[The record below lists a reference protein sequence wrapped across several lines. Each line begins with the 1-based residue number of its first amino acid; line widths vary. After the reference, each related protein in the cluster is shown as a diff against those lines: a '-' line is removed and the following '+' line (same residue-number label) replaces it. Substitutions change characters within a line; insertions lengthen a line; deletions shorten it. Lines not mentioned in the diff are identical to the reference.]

1 MRLPRTTSAT
11 ALAATLAL
19 LASDLGAATCGAPNE
34 AAETARGRVVH
45 DQDGDGIASEGEPGI
60 PGVAVSNGCEV
71 TTTDA
76 DGRYELLLAPRQI
89 LFVSQPEGWEMA
101 VDDAQLPRFHYRHYP
116 EGSDRSVA
124 WRYPVIEPTGP
135 LPASIDFAIRA
146 APITD
151 ERYRAHAFADTQAGT
166 DEAQDM
172 LREDLVTPL
181 VGNPWK
187 VRFAITVGDVVNDE
201 LALYPRHQAMMGL
214 IGVPQWNLPGNHDL
228 NLEAPDAALATETY
242 KRWYGPTYYSF
253 DVGRVHFVALNNVEY
268 AGAGNSRFD
277 NGHYRGRISDD
288 QLYWLARDLALVPRD
303 TLIVIATHIP
313 LITDAPD
320 GDRRPEGR
328 RSDSLNTVN
337 LDRLLEL
344 LAPFENVYA
353 MAGHDTSNSWKFL
366 VDHEHG
372 WHGRPFV
379 AHTLAEARGNGWNRG
394 PRDARGVRDAGM
406 QDGNPNGYYVLHVDG
421 TRLVPEFVPFP
432 FGADAAQRMRIVLDP
447 PLAGGIDRGRAAPG
461 TRLVVNLFDG
471 GSRDA
476 VHASI
481 DGQPFVELEHAV
493 QVDPFVARRHERH
506 AETDDAFG
514 APVPS
519 SHVWS
524 MPLPPLPAGLHVV
537 RIQTEDEFGQRRSA
551 HFTFELESAEVRN
564 SIHQLDPVDVR
575 TAPPTSAPAAS
586 KARRDPETR

>member
-1 MRLPRTTSAT
+1 M
-11 ALAATLAL
+11 LAAAITATLAL
-19 LASDLGAATCGAPNE
+19 VAPTPGLAACGASDGAAVRAQ
-34 AAETARGRVVH
+34 GRVVH
-45 DQDGDGIASEGEPGI
+45 DLDGDGFAGPSEPGVA
-60 PGVAVSNGCEV
+60 GVAVSNGCEV

-76 DGRYELLLAPRQI
+76 RGRYALPLAPRQI
-89 LFVSQPEGWEMA
+89 LFVSQPAGFE
-101 VDDAQLPRFHYRHYP
+101 VSTDAARLPRFYYLHYP
-116 EGSDRSVA
+116 DGSDPEVA

-135 LPASIDFAIRA
+135 LPASIDFALKRA
-146 APITD
+146 PD
-151 ERYRAHAFADTQAGT
+151 PDDRFRAHAFADTQAGT

-181 VGNPWK
+181 VDNPWG
-187 VRFAITVGDVVNDE
+187 VRFAITVGDVVNDD
-201 LALYPRHQAMMGL
+201 LGLYPRHQAMMGL
-214 IGVPQWNLPGNHDL
+214 LGVPQWNLPGNHDL
-228 NLEAPDAALATETY
+228 NLEAPSAALANETY

-268 AGAGNSRFD
+268 AGAGTARFD
-277 NGHYRGRISDD
+277 NGHYRGWISED
-288 QLYWLARDLALVPRD
+288 QLYWLERDLALVPRD
-303 TLIVIATHIP
+303 KLIVIATHIP
-313 LITDAPD
+313 LITDARD
-320 GDRRPEGR
+320 GDRDPEGR

-344 LAPFENVYA
+344 LAPFEHVYA
-353 MAGHDTSNSWKFL
+353 IAGHDTSNSWKFL

-406 QDGNPNGYYVLHVDG
+406 QDGNPNGYYVLHIDG

-432 FGADAAQRMRIVLDP
+432 FGEDAAQRLRIVLDP
-447 PLAGGIDRGRAAPG
+447 PLEGGINRGRAAPG

-471 GSRDA
+471 GSRDV

-481 DGQPFVELEHAV
+481 DGEAFVELEHGV
-493 QVDPFVARRHERH
+493 QIDPFVARRHARH
-506 AETDDAFG
+506 VGTDDAFA

-524 MPLPPLPAGLHVV
+524 MPLPALSAGLHVA

-551 HFTFELESAEVRN
+551 HLTFELEHSLPAGPEETAA
-564 SIHQLDPVDVR
+564 DV
-575 TAPPTSAPAAS
+575 PAQ
-586 KARRDPETR
+586 P